1 MVIDEYTW
9 PDCFPEGVPPEDS
22 VRAGGLVYRIVKNIP
37 PTSDDFLCWLQ
48 DNPTKTIS
56 DTVAPEKPYGVSLCT
71 TEKRAKKLK
80 RNFQGREQF
89 GTSYV
94 VKGVLDPSLGVTE
107 PKADRKGH
115 LTYWR
120 AVDTAPHEYINER
133 VQ

>member
-9 PDCFPEGVPPEDS
+9 PECFPEGVPPEDS

-37 PTSDDFLCWLQ
+37 PTSDDFLCYRQ
-48 DNPTKTIS
+48 DYPKKKIPP
-56 DTVAPEKPYGVSLCT
+56 DVDPEKPYGVSLCT

-94 VKGVLDPSLGVTE
+94 VKGVLDPSVGVTE